1 MAPRAAAARVSFSR
15 GREAML
21 APGVAARPPLR
32 VLGTGV
38 TLLETIRQRAEEDLG
53 FPIRFEVLDGVSAQQ
68 KAVTRPGDY
77 DVYDQWFHSVELMW
91 AAGAAQPIHTGRI
104 ALWNEVN
111 DLAKIGRLKPQ
122 ARIGQGDAPV
132 NRLYVQPDETLHS
145 RAGELISMLP
155 VVHNVDSFGYNAD
168 LVEDGAGA
176 GSESWAWLFDPRWK
190 GRVALVND
198 PAIGLMDAALGAQAA
213 GLASFRD
220 IGNMSLKEIDLLI
233 SLLIERKRA
242 GHFRKFWGS
251 IADAERLMAE
261 RKVVIESL
269 WSPTVAALRGRGL
282 SVRNAAPH
290 EGYRAWHG
298 GMCISSRARGAA
310 LDQAYQYLN
319 WWLSGWPGALMA
331 RQGYYISVP
340 GRVRKY
346 LSPAEWAYWYLGEAA
361 QADLSGPDGAV
372 VVRAGERRD
381 GGSYWERFSNIA
393 VWNSSMDEHNYL
405 VRRWNELLRA

>member
-1 MAPRAAAARVSFSR
+1 MVA
-15 GREAML
+15 
-21 APGVAARPPLR
+21 APGLMVADRRPLR
-32 VLGTGV
+32 VLGTSV
-38 TLLETIRQRAEEDLG
+38 TLLEAIRKRAEEDLG
-53 FPIRFEVLDGVSAQQ
+53 FPIVFDVRDGVAAQQ
-68 KAVTRPGDY
+68 KAVTQPGSY

-91 AAGAAQPIHTGRI
+91 ASGAAQPIHTRRI
-104 ALWNEVN
+104 ALWGEVN
-111 DLAKIGRLKPQ
+111 ELAKAGRLKPQ

-132 NRLYVQPDETLHS
+132 NRLYVQPDDTLHS
-145 RAGELISMLP
+145 RPSELISMLP
-155 VVHNVDSFGYNAD
+155 VVHNVDSFGYNTD
-168 LVEDGAGA
+168 LVLSGQSQS
-176 GSESWAWLFDPRWK
+176 SESWSWLFDERWR

-213 GLASFRD
+213 GLASFRN

-233 SLLIERKRA
+233 GILIARKRA
-242 GHFRKFWGS
+242 GHFRKFWS
-251 IADAERLMAE
+251 TIADAEKLMAD

-269 WSPTVAALRGRGL
+269 WSPTVTALRGRGL
-282 SVRNAAPH
+282 AVRNAAPG

-298 GMCISSRARGAA
+298 GMCISSQARGGK
-310 LDQAYQYLN
+310 LDQAYRYLN

-340 GRVRKY
+340 ERVRKY
-346 LSPAEWAYWYLGEAA
+346 LSPAEWAYWYQGETAT
-361 QADLSGPDGAV
+361 ADLAGPTGEV